1 MGNCGCKGESHELD
15 EYLKKHHKG
24 KMQYEKNNYELA
36 KQDRNVEDQNLI
48 VGQSDLSMYIKGRG
62 SQAKIGDGDN

>member
-1 MGNCGCKGESHELD
+1 
-15 EYLKKHHKG
+15 
-24 KMQYEKNNYELA
+24 MQYEKNNYELA